1 MEAKD
6 VSPLVTV
13 PPAGGAAPPPQ
24 GGNVMGMGELMRKKR
39 GRPRKYAPDG
49 SMALALAPISSA
61 SGGAAPPPPPP
72 GHQPHGF
79 SISSPASDPNAKR
92 RGRPPGSGKKKQF
105 EALGSWGIAFT
116 PHILTV
122 KAGEV
127 NPDLKTKR
135 LSFLPSFLLDPSVQ
149 PAIAESAA
157 AVQQVVMDLCLLF
170 LRSGFGAR
178 TNSTPLHSSHD
189 HGHHWLGWKGT
200 NQGCETRTSCGVR
213 QIPSMAVS

>member
-105 EALGSWGIAFT
+105 EALGSTIF
-116 PHILTV
+116 L
-122 KAGEV
+122 GE
-127 NPDLKTKR
+127 KQKR
-135 LSFLPSFLLDPSVQ
+135 LFFP
-149 PAIAESAA
+149 
-157 AVQQVVMDLCLLF
+157 
-170 LRSGFGAR
+170 RGFR
-178 TNSTPLHSSHD
+178 LNL
-189 HGHHWLGWKGT
+189 
-200 NQGCETRTSCGVR
+200 
-213 QIPSMAVS
+213 IPN